1 MNMMQPSNAIMQWA
15 TTAGLTYPGKGG
27 KRKMN
32 SKTKK
37 GGKRKTYRHK
47 SHKLRKTHHKK
58 RN

>member
-1 MNMMQPSNAIMQWA
+1 MMQPSNAIMQWA